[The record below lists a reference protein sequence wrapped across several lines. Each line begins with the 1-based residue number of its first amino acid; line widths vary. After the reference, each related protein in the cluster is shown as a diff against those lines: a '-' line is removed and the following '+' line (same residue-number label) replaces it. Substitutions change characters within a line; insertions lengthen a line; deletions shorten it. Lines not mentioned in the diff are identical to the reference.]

1 MACHYHLP
9 RTRIKRIVPERKTR
23 PRLLLVLAVV
33 MALVGPASRIWAEET
48 ELLQARARADVF
60 LQAMAPLSIQ
70 QIQALTL
77 TWQVHML
84 GQFNIRIWMNA
95 TARLQRNGDRFEST
109 FHLTEPEGRD
119 AWSWILLNFFGKH
132 TQEYRELMEG
142 IEVRLTE
149 GLVMDNGRFVTES
162 LEEFL
167 PEKKRYATQ
176 TAIRIAFFRDSG
188 RIVFW
193 PDKAQPAISKA
204 MPWTDQMGPLTAFFN
219 YLLFLP
225 RQADIQIV
233 NALKQVMDDPESTGR
248 KKVSYLFESQKARLG
263 ENLTGRHDIF
273 PMAIGLEKGNFLD
286 IIYGEN
292 IFFQLA
298 QGDSGRVKVPHAIR
312 IEGIISKNKK
322 MKRMQMLQ
330 AADPSRVIGEKEV
343 FADLDEILAARD
355 VRAYLVGH
363 AISTTAGEAPAKAGT
378 RQ

>member
-1 MACHYHLP
+1 MACRFHLSQ
-9 RTRIKRIVPERKTR
+9 TRLKRIVSEQKTR
-23 PRLLLVLAVV
+23 TRRLLALVLVLA
-33 MALVGPASRIWAEET
+33 LTGPTNPVRAEET
-48 ELLQARARADVF
+48 EQRQARTRADVF
-60 LQAMAPLSIQ
+60 LQAMAPLSIR

-77 TWQVHML
+77 TWQVQML
-84 GQFNIRIWMNA
+84 GQFNIRISMNA
-95 TARLQRNGDRFEST
+95 TAHLQRNGDRFEST

-119 AWSWILLNFFGKH
+119 AWSWILLNLFGKH

-149 GLVMDNGRFVTES
+149 GIVLENGRFVTES

-167 PEKKRYATQ
+167 PEKKRYEDQ
-176 TAIRIAFFRDSG
+176 TAIRIAFYRDSG

-225 RQADIQIV
+225 PQTDIRVV
-233 NALKQVMDDPESTGR
+233 NALKQVMDDPDGTGQKR
-248 KKVSYLFESQKARLG
+248 VSYLFESQTARLG
-263 ENLTGRHDIF
+263 TNRTGRHDIF
-273 PMAIGLEKGNFLD
+273 PMVIGLDKGNFLD

-298 QGDSGRVKVPHAIR
+298 QRDNGRVKIPHAIR

-322 MKRMQMLQ
+322 MKQMQRLQ
-330 AADPSRVIGEKEV
+330 AADPGRVIGEEEV

-363 AISTTAGEAPAKAGT
+363 AISTTAGQTPAKDAA
-378 RQ
+378 RP

>member
-1 MACHYHLP
+1 MACHFHLP
-9 RTRIKRIVPERKTR
+9 RTRLKRIVFERKTN

-33 MALVGPASRIWAEET
+33 MALAGPASRIWAEET
-48 ELLQARARADVF
+48 ELLQARTRADVF
-60 LQAMAPLSIQ
+60 LQAMAPLSIR

-77 TWQVHML
+77 TWRVHML
-84 GQFNIRIWMNA
+84 GQFNLRIWMNA

-149 GLVMDNGRFVTES
+149 GLVLDNGRFVTES

-167 PEKKRYATQ
+167 PGKKRYAGQ
-176 TAIRIAFFRDSG
+176 TAIRIAFFRDPG

-225 RQADIQIV
+225 RQTDIRVV

-248 KKVSYLFESQKARLG
+248 KKVSYHFESQKARLG
-263 ENLTGRHDIF
+263 TNLTGRHELF

-298 QGDSGRVKVPHAIR
+298 QADSGTVKVPHAIR

-322 MKRMQMLQ
+322 MKRMQALQ
-330 AADPSRVIGEKEV
+330 AADPSRVVGEKEV

-363 AISTTAGEAPAKAGT
+363 AISTTAGEAPAKTGT